1 MTEHTGQ
8 ETIEGEDGHLVK
20 KVEETTTVQE
30 APGTTLSETATAK
43 TTDPVESVEADTR
56 PSTPL
61 ERGMRRMLAAFA
73 YRDFRVQWIGA
84 CSSAIGTWMQIVAQN
99 WLVLSL
105 TNSPFYLGLDAFLQQ
120 LPIILFTLVGGVFA
134 DRYDRR
140 KTLLASQYVQM
151 FTSGALAVLMY
162 LHVVQVWHIMA
173 LSFMTGVAQSF
184 GGPAYQ
190 SLLPS
195 LVDKKDLP
203 NAVALNSIQFNL
215 ARVLGPLL
223 FAVTLATFLKW
234 GYNEPQAMN
243 AAFFLNALSFFVV
256 IGTLM
261 SLHVKHVPTTHT
273 RRMRDEL
280 QGGLHYVRHHNSLV
294 ALIVLAAATT
304 FLGFAILTFL
314 PVFAQRVF
322 HGSASTYSRL
332 MAFSGAGS
340 IVGALVVAWLGKFRR
355 MGLTALLMQA
365 IYGVL
370 ILAFAMSRVMWLSQ
384 ILLFFTGAA
393 LMMVFSTV
401 TSLVQLIAPNEMRG
415 RVMSI
420 YMVAFR
426 GGMPLGSLA
435 GGYLATIIGAP
446 RVIAINGALL
456 VLVAAYFLL
465 VRSHGVREA

>member
-1 MTEHTGQ
+1 
-8 ETIEGEDGHLVK
+8 L
-20 KVEETTTVQE
+20 
-30 APGTTLSETATAK
+30 PETAAVK
-43 TTDPVESVEADTR
+43 TTEPIEAAGAHAK
-56 PSTPL
+56 PSTTL
-61 ERGMRRMLAAFA
+61 ERGMRRMFSAFT

-105 TNSPFYLGLDAFLQQ
+105 THSPFYLGLDAFLQQ
-120 LPIILFTLVGGVFA
+120 LPIILLTLIGGVFA

-140 KTLLASQYVQM
+140 KTLMASQYIQM
-151 FTSGALAVLMY
+151 ATSGTLAFLMY
-162 LHVVQVWHIMA
+162 FHVVQIWHIMA
-173 LSFMTGVAQSF
+173 LSFVTGVAQSF

-203 NAVALNSIQFNL
+203 NAIALNSIQFNL

-223 FAVTLATFLKW
+223 FAATLAAFLKW
-234 GYNEPQAMN
+234 GYDEPQAMN
-243 AAFFLNALSFFVV
+243 AAFALNALSFLIV

-273 RRMRDEL
+273 KRMRDEL
-280 QGGLHYVRHHNSLV
+280 QGGLSYVRHHSSLV

-314 PVFAQRVF
+314 PVFAQQVF
-322 HGSASTYSRL
+322 HADASTYARL
-332 MAFSGAGS
+332 MAFSGIGS
-340 IVGALVVAWLGKFRR
+340 VSGALIVAWLGKFKR

-365 IYGVL
+365 VYGLL
-370 ILAFAMSRVMWLSQ
+370 ILAFTRSHVLWLSY

-435 GGYLATIIGAP
+435 SGYFATLLGTQTIIG
-446 RVIAINGALL
+446 INGILL
-456 VLVAAYFLL
+456 VLVALYFL
-465 VRSHGVREA
+465 VIRSHGIREA